1 MYTMNRC
8 LLFSRPLAL
17 ALCTAIVCLGIPAW
31 PRAANAQTDTQPMGR
46 AFPRTALRATL
57 VVTAPPEVLL
67 DGKATRLSPGA
78 RIRDANN
85 MLVMSGNLVGQRLLV
100 NFTLENNGL
109 VHEVWVLTPTEAT
122 QKQAHATPA
131 RNFLFNSEIDTTPR
145 DDGKTPFNQLP
156 KFPQH

>member
-8 LLFSRPLAL
+8 QRFSRPLAQGLL
-17 ALCTAIVCLGIPAW
+17 AIAVNACL
-31 PRAANAQTDTQPMGR
+31 AATLTLPTVAKAQTVGR
-46 AFPRTALRATL
+46 EFPRTALRATL

-67 DGKATRLSPGA
+67 DGKVNRLSPGA
-78 RIRDANN
+78 RIRDTNN

-109 VHEVWVLTPTEAT
+109 VHEVWVLTPDEAA

-131 RNFLFNSEIDTTPR
+131 RNFIFSSEIDTTPR

-156 KFPQH
+156 KFKQQ